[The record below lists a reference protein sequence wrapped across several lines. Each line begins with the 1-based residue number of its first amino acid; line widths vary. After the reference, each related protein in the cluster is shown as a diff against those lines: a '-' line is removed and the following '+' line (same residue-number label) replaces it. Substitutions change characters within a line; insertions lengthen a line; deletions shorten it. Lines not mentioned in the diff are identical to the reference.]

1 VLIWVTIPELDRM
14 MGMMLPLVGTQ
25 LPTGLACEALRVRAK
40 QPARLRQLLVAGSPE
55 GRNGASSRKGA
66 GLPMPSLV
74 LFDDDS
80 LGGGMDGV
88 RSMPDVLTP
97 GLTSTAVEL
106 IR

>member
-1 VLIWVTIPELDRM
+1 
-14 MGMMLPLVGTQ
+14 
-25 LPTGLACEALRVRAK
+25 
-40 QPARLRQLLVAGSPE
+40 
-55 GRNGASSRKGA
+55 
-66 GLPMPSLV
+66 MPSLV

-88 RSMPDVLTP
+88 RFMPDVLTP